1 MTWSD
6 SVASNQD
13 IHKQAFLKS
22 KYPKKAETYKA
33 WFIIMSESSSIVTV
47 SSERLHPRQSSRA
60 KSIPLS
66 ILDSK
71 VLNFSCTAG
80 LWAFSSLLDPA
91 RLKKSLLATLSAGYS
106 QWAGRLRLTNKGAPG
121 HFPAHSARF
130 ARVYLDIPG
139 DGSEDGPGVAFV
151 VSSSEGSLVSRFRDR
166 PSGAKV
172 WDAGDITH
180 IDGLFPADIPLALS
194 NLQEDDKSP
203 AVIIQ
208 VTTFSC
214 GGTVVAVKM
223 AHVLG
228 DAQTLATFLTDWSS
242 THRRMA
248 NNEASELVAPLFD
261 PSLLDQRATPNID
274 SDVPDES
281 SLARARRLPMSRN
294 DWWAAPA
301 SGTTPSWATTIAT
314 IPPHL
319 KSEHIQQETPMA
331 WSEWDLGVPVKD
343 TRILLTADDIDKIWN
358 ACSEGLDSQD
368 VRISK
373 FDAIQAFIWTI
384 LLRAR
389 RAQLADAGDDTA
401 VLNITLGARERIK
414 PPLPSRFLGSPIFLA
429 RVEAYLAA
437 DGSLKD
443 SMGDLAASIRRTVQL
458 FDDAAVGNVLHEMAH
473 EVCPYRTWGA
483 FLGRRT
489 SIVTSWVRLKVY
501 DVDFGVG
508 RPVAVEAVMPSMDG
522 CIHVMEAKPT
532 FSPGPRWYEDGIIVS
547 VSLREDVA
555 KRLSEDP
562 LLKGP

>member
-1 MTWSD
+1 M
-6 SVASNQD
+6 
-13 IHKQAFLKS
+13 S
-22 KYPKKAETYKA
+22 KT
-33 WFIIMSESSSIVTV
+33 SSIVTV
-47 SSERLHPRQSSRA
+47 SSERLYPRQPFTEA

-80 LWAFSSLLDPA
+80 LWAFTSPLDSA
-91 RLKKSLLATLSAGYS
+91 RLKESLLVTLSSGYS
-106 QWAGRLRLTNKGAPG
+106 QWAGKLRLTNNRAPD

-139 DGSEDGPGVAFV
+139 DSSEEGPGVAFV
-151 VSSSEGSLVSRFRDR
+151 LSSSEDSLVTRFGER
-166 PSGAKV
+166 PTDARV
-172 WDAGDITH
+172 WDAGDVIHT
-180 IDGLFPADIPLALS
+180 DGLFPSNLSLALS
-194 NLQEDDKSP
+194 NLQEDDDSP

-208 VTTFSC
+208 VTTFAC

-228 DAQTLATFLTDWSS
+228 DAQTLATFVTDWGS
-242 THRRMA
+242 THRRIAA
-248 NNEASELVAPLFD
+248 NEPRELPVAPLFD

-274 SDVPDES
+274 ADAADES
-281 SLARARRLPMSRN
+281 SLAQARRLPMSRN

-301 SGTTPSWATTIAT
+301 SSTMPSWAGAIST
-314 IPPHL
+314 IPPQL
-319 KSEHIQQETPMA
+319 KNESIQQETPMA
-331 WSEWDLGVPVKD
+331 WAEWDLGVPAKD
-343 TRILLTADDIDKIWN
+343 VRILLTANDIDNIWD
-358 ACSEGLDSQD
+358 ACTKGLDSQD

-373 FDAIQAFIWTI
+373 FDAIQAFIWT
-384 LLRAR
+384 LVLRAR
-389 RAQLADAGDDTA
+389 RAQLADAGDNTA
-401 VLNITLGARERIK
+401 VLNITLGARERVK

-429 RVEAYLAA
+429 RVEAHLAE
-437 DGSLKD
+437 DGNLKD

-458 FDDAAVGNVLHEMAH
+458 FDYVAVGNVLHEMAH
-473 EVCPYRTWGA
+473 EICPYRTWGA

-501 DVDFGVG
+501 DVDFGAG

-532 FSPGPRWYEDGIIVS
+532 SLPGTRWYEDGLIVS

-555 KRLSEDP
+555 QRLSEDL
-562 LLKGP
+562 LLKDL